1 MRKLKSASVLILLLA
16 PSLTA
21 CAGQVRTLTE
31 IKYVRQELPAALLE
45 CSPEPAAPTDTANNE
60 AVANYVYD
68 GIMAGRDCRESLGAV
83 RRLVTP
89 K

>member
-1 MRKLKSASVLILLLA
+1 M
-16 PSLTA
+16 
-21 CAGQVRTLTE
+21 
-31 IKYVRQELPAALLE
+31 RQELPAALLE

>member
-1 MRKLKSASVLILLLA
+1 MILLLA

-31 IKYVRQELPAALLE
+31 IRYVRQEIPAALLE
-45 CSPEPAAPTDTANNE
+45 CDPEPAAPTDTSNNE
-60 AVANYVYD
+60 AVANYVFD
-68 GIMAGRDCRESLGAV
+68 GFLAGRDCRESLNAV
-83 RRLVTP
+83 KRVVTP